1 MDSTYDDIVRFM
13 EEYFPAYSQYA
24 QIPETQRLMDKFY
37 APDLSFDEGV
47 VKSREEWYGR
57 CLAHPAIQDKL
68 TVEHM
73 FVDERQKEVGALLK
87 TQAVDRATGDVLLE
101 LRMNV
106 LYSLKIDNSRDIKI
120 TKVRVFLESDPRKAA
135 KLTQLYSIGPKP
147 VPNP

>member
-1 MDSTYDDIVRFM
+1 MESIYNEIVRFM

-24 QIPETQRLMDKFY
+24 QLSETQHLMDRFY
-37 APDLSFDEGV
+37 APELSFDDDV
-47 VKSREEWYGR
+47 VKSREEWYAK

-68 TVEHM
+68 TVEHL
-73 FVDERQKEVGALLK
+73 FVDEKQKEAGALLK

-106 LYSLKIDNSRDIKI
+106 LYYLKIDDHKDIKI

-135 KLTQLYSIGPKP
+135 KLSQLYSIGLGDTP
-147 VPNP
+147 

>member
-1 MDSTYDDIVRFM
+1 MESLYGDIVRFM
-13 EEYFPAYSQYA
+13 EEYFIAYSQYG
-24 QIPETQRLMDKFY
+24 QIPETQHVMDKFY
-37 APDLSFDEGV
+37 APDLTFDDDV
-47 VKSREEWYGR
+47 VKSRAEWYER

-68 TVEHM
+68 SVEHM

-106 LYSLKIDNSRDIKI
+106 LYNLKIDEGKDIKI

-135 KLTQLYSIGPKP
+135 KLVQLYSIDSKAKP
-147 VPNP
+147 

>member
-1 MDSTYDDIVRFM
+1 MESMYNDIVRFM

-24 QIPETQRLMDKFY
+24 QLSETQHLMDKFY
-37 APDLSFDEGV
+37 APELSFDDDV

-68 TVEHM
+68 SVEHL

-87 TQAVDRATGDVLLE
+87 TQAVDRATGGVLLE

-106 LYSLKIDNSRDIKI
+106 LYNLKIEDHKDIKI
-120 TKVRVFLESDPRKAA
+120 TKVRVFLESDPHKVA
-135 KLTQLYSIGPKP
+135 KLSQLYSIGLGDIP
-147 VPNP
+147 